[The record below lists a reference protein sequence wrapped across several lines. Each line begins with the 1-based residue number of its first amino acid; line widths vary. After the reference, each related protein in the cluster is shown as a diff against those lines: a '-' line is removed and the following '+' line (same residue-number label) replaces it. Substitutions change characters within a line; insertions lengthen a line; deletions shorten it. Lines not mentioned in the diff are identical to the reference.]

1 MTQSVMLRNLIR
13 YRGEEKR
20 LIKFAEEK
28 LIIKDKEL
36 DLKVFLLE
44 KEEDSNDY
52 MCNVL
57 LAL

>member
-1 MTQSVMLRNLIR
+1 MLRNLIR